1 MLCIPNILIKLSIFV
16 TVITLLCHVAMLV
29 ISGIL
34 VASGFN
40 LFPTNFEVLPM
51 ELYDIPYRLRD
62 YAWRDKDNYNNKF
75 KRTLTNDG
83 LATHERGLY
92 SSFSSVDL
100 YYDTDG
106 GNIFTKANLMRIKER
121 EDKLDSSSSYSSICM
136 TQNSS
141 MSCKLIKSVL
151 RYFDGTY
158 KHINATFDDP
168 YFNNIPAVLFEA
180 FNNSE
185 TKEDFMFF
193 LPNGYSLSDSNAH
206 GSLTRSIMLV
216 GCSINGTSK
225 CSSDSWKS
233 LALSNLQDGIETK
246 LKDFVDSSTDDFKFY
261 FFSYNL
267 WLADVLKQAILD
279 MMCAVGSMLFIFCFM
294 LFHTRSFWIAG
305 WAMISILLSFLG
317 TNIIYTGVIDFQ
329 YFGFFHILSIFI
341 ILGIGADDVFVF
353 YDNWRLT
360 AFATYPSLA
369 HRLSDTYSKSVTS
382 MLITSLTTSVAF
394 FSSAISPLLA
404 TRSFGVFSG
413 LLVIYNYLS
422 VIIFFPTVVT
432 MYHLKYEQW
441 TCPCCRKC
449 TKKDDESLSEKGKA
463 GISNEVFIIS
473 DVEMTVH
480 EPALD
485 TKSNGGSRVNV
496 TVNGDSLPY
505 IKEKSVASV
514 GHSNGRIANGNAGHT
529 NGIVVNGKPSTN
541 EIKTLNSEKK
551 PKEDSLMVKALHK
564 KKQKRMVVFF
574 RDHYL
579 WFITH
584 KITRCVAL
592 PLFVVLVGYFA
603 YSASTLEP
611 DNEQVSFHVH
621 QIQTRDHNRVEK
633 D

>member
-1 MLCIPNILIKLSIFV
+1 
-16 TVITLLCHVAMLV
+16 
-29 ISGIL
+29 
-34 VASGFN
+34 
-40 LFPTNFEVLPM
+40 
-51 ELYDIPYRLRD
+51 
-62 YAWRDKDNYNNKF
+62 
-75 KRTLTNDG
+75 
-83 LATHERGLY
+83 
-92 SSFSSVDL
+92 
-100 YYDTDG
+100 
-106 GNIFTKANLMRIKER
+106 
-121 EDKLDSSSSYSSICM
+121 M

-141 MSCKLIKSVL
+141 LSCKPTKSVL

-158 KHINATFDDP
+158 KDISATFDDP
-168 YFNNIPAVLFEA
+168 KFDNIPAVLNEA
-180 FNNSE
+180 FTNTD
-185 TKEDFMFF
+185 TKKDFMFF
-193 LPNGYSLSDSNAH
+193 LPNGYSLSTSNAH
-206 GSLTRSIMLV
+206 GSLTRSILLV

-225 CSSDSWKS
+225 CNSDTWKS
-233 LALSNLQDGIETK
+233 QALSNLQDGIETK
-246 LKDFVDSSTDDFKFY
+246 LKDFVDSSTDDFNFY

-267 WLADVLKQAILD
+267 WLSDVLKQAILD
-279 MMCAVGSMLFIFCFM
+279 MMCAIGSMLFIFCFM

-305 WAMISILLSFLG
+305 WAMVSILLSFLG
-317 TNIIYTGVIDFQ
+317 TNIIYTGIIDFQ

-360 AFATYPSLA
+360 AFSTYPSLA

-449 TKKDDESLSEKGKA
+449 SKKDDEDESLSDKPKM

-480 EPALD
+480 EPWTD
-485 TKSNGGSRVNV
+485 TKSNSGSRVNV
-496 TVNGDSLPY
+496 TVNGESVPD
-505 IKEKSVASV
+505 IKEKSVSSM
-514 GHSNGRIANGNAGHT
+514 GHVANGNVSMSNGHANGIIANG
-529 NGIVVNGKPSTN
+529 KPPTD
-541 EIKTLNSEKK
+541 KFKKPTSEKK
-551 PKEDSLMVKALHK
+551 HQEDTLVVKAKHR
-564 KKQKRMVVFF
+564 KKQKRLVVFF
-574 RDHYL
+574 REHYL

-611 DNEQVSFHVH
+611 DNEQVSIFLHLS
-621 QIQTRDHNRVEK
+621 QTRDIIKLLTYDIKFSLFTKKYVGSNFVMI
-633 D
+633 